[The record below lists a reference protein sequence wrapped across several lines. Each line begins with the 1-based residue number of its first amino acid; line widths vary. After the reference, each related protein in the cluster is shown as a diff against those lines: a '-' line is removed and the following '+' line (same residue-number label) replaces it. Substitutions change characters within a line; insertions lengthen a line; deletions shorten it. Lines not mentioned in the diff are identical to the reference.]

1 LHILIYL
8 PPVIVIRIAS
18 IPGSRKCTRGGAE
31 ERKMGEKNEDGI
43 RGLQEQAILEAEDRK
58 MDIGYA
64 LYRDHCARNP
74 PKWRGNMELSIPY
87 DNSGSILSIP
97 RQHLAAKGFW
107 IATVTGRPLAPSTRH
122 RQDPRRV
129 GLSIAT
135 RLDPTFS
142 ADRIFFSPEALLAA
156 LNRSQPGEV
165 YYSEDVVRVAVGLPR
180 VSRAILRE
188 LIGAVRRHGVG
199 LIIVSPVHD
208 DGRLVKP
215 LRDCRD
221 SAIII
226 FDDGGYEYLQR
237 EFLLSP
243 EDVLA
248 FTWFEV
254 ERVEDPGGSKTTMRY
269 PRIEGRRVWGGTTPH
284 PAQDLF
290 ARCQAMAEA
299 YLVERYRDLLR
310 NRVENSERE

>member
-1 LHILIYL
+1 
-8 PPVIVIRIAS
+8 
-18 IPGSRKCTRGGAE
+18 
-31 ERKMGEKNEDGI
+31 
-43 RGLQEQAILEAEDRK
+43 
-58 MDIGYA
+58 
-64 LYRDHCARNP
+64 
-74 PKWRGNMELSIPY
+74 MELSIPS

-97 RQHLAAKGFW
+97 RQHLAEKGFW
-107 IATVTGRPLAPSTRH
+107 IATVTGRSLNPFSQH

-156 LNRSQPGEV
+156 LDRSHPGEV
-165 YYSEDVVRVAVGLPR
+165 YYFEDVVQVAAEFPR
-180 VSRAILRE
+180 ASRAILHL

-208 DGRLVKP
+208 DGYLVKP
-215 LRDCRD
+215 LRDRRD
-221 SAIII
+221 SAIIT
-226 FDDGGYEYLQR
+226 FDDDGYELLLR
-237 EFLLSP
+237 EFSLSP

-254 ERVEDPGGSKTTMRY
+254 ARVEEPGSSKTTMRY
-269 PRIEGRRVWGGTTPH
+269 PRIEGRSVRGGITPY
-284 PAQDLF
+284 PAQDLL

-299 YLVERYRDLLR
+299 YLVERYTEMLDSRPAAPGEVPDGTDH
-310 NRVENSERE
+310 

>member
-1 LHILIYL
+1 M
-8 PPVIVIRIAS
+8 
-18 IPGSRKCTRGGAE
+18 GAKNE
-31 ERKMGEKNEDGI
+31 ERI
-43 RGLQEQAILEAEDRK
+43 RELREQAILEAEDRK

-64 LYRDHCARNP
+64 LYLDHCARNNQ
-74 PKWRGNMELSIPY
+74 KCRSTMELSIPS
-87 DNSGSILSIP
+87 DQSSSILSIP

-129 GLSIAT
+129 GLSLAT

-156 LNRSQPGEV
+156 LDRSQPGEV
-165 YYSEDVVRVAVGLPR
+165 YYFEDVVRVAVGLPR

-269 PRIEGRRVWGGTTPH
+269 PRLEGRRVQGGTTPY

-299 YLVERYRDLLR
+299 YLMDLYTEMLDSR
-310 NRVENSERE
+310 PVAPGEAPDGTDR